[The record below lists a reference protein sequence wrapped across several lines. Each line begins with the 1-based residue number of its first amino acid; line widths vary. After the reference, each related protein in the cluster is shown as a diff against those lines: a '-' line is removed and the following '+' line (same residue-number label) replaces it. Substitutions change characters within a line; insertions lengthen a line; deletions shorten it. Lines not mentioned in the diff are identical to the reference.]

1 MKIEIVADIGQV
13 DDIVVARMNIH
24 TKKKWQK
31 VYNKVALITNNGNYN
46 SIQDFQQLVK
56 KIGFNPVNSDVICDN
71 PYFIMQIP
79 NGFIFLPTQKSVINV
94 GMVPIDENDGEHYPF
109 NTVEVSF
116 GEGYYEMSFAF
127 GHSYYYVAV
136 NDMDLDSLHLNREYN
151 TLEEAE
157 KVFKELTNSKKITL
171 KKLYTKGFTD
181 F

>member
-1 MKIEIVADIGQV
+1 MKIEIVAETGQV
-13 DDIVVARMNIH
+13 DNIIVARMNIH

-56 KIGFNPVNSDVICDN
+56 KIGFNPVNSDVVCDN
-71 PYFIMQIP
+71 PYFVMQIP
-79 NGFIFLPTQKSVINV
+79 DGFIFLPTQKSVINV
-94 GMVPIDENDGEHYPF
+94 GMVPIDENDGKPYPF

-116 GEGYYEMSFAF
+116 EEEYDEWAPIFRR
-127 GHSYYYVAV
+127 SYYVTV
-136 NDMDLDSLHLNREYN
+136 NDMDLDSLHLKMSYK

-157 KVFKELTNSKKITL
+157 KVFKKLTNGRKINL
-171 KKLYTKGFTD
+171 KELYANGFTD